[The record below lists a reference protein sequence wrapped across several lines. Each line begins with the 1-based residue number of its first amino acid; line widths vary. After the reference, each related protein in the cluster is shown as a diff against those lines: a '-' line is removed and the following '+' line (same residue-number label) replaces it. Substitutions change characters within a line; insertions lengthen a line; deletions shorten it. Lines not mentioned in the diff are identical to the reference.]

1 MGYEIIKPPEGNIY
15 HYTKKINL
23 PGILKQGKIC
33 RFRDSECWF
42 SRSLADILRIMEI
55 TVMREGQRYISTNL
69 KVERYPKFIPEDY
82 VVLKLEPENQNGI
95 WVIWTDEVTPDCSVK
110 VKQEIH
116 DLNYLKIGFRGDLK
130 FYPAP
135 EVIEMTSLI

>member
-23 PGILKQGKIC
+23 PDILKQGKIR

-42 SRSLADILRIMEI
+42 SRSLADILRVMEI

-82 VVLKLEPENQNGI
+82 VVLN
-95 WVIWTDEVTPDCSVK
+95 
-110 VKQEIH
+110 
-116 DLNYLKIGFRGDLK
+116 
-130 FYPAP
+130 
-135 EVIEMTSLI
+135 